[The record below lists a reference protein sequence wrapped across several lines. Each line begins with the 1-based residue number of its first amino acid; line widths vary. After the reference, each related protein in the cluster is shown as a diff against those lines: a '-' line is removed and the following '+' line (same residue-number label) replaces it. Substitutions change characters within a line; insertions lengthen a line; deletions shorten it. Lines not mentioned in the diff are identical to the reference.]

1 MIKPLKLAKKAI
13 HHAILIVLAA
23 LWLIPVYAML
33 IDGMKSAGGVL
44 TTPILQPTGLSF
56 TSLIEVSTALE
67 LPIVNSLIIS
77 VTTATVSTL
86 IGALAAF
93 YFYKGRSW
101 TNNSVF
107 VIIAIATFIPYQ
119 ITLVPVTEILSTL
132 GLFNTYPGLIFTFV
146 IFHLPGGALLMTIFM
161 SNLPKS
167 IIESARADGAGDWAV
182 FSRVA
187 FPLTLAGAVSTFIL
201 TFVEVWNNFFIPL
214 VLTSTPNM
222 YTASISLLSYTGG
235 YGTLYN
241 DSFAAALVASLI
253 PLLVFVILGRYFMR
267 GFLALGSGS
276 KG

>member
-1 MIKPLKLAKKAI
+1 MNKILKIVKKLI
-13 HHAILIVLAA
+13 HHAVLILLAI
-23 LWLIPVYAML
+23 LWLIPIYTML
-33 IDGMKSAGGVL
+33 IDGLKSAAGVIS
-44 TTPILQPTGLSF
+44 TPIFQPTGLSS
-56 TSLIEVSTALE
+56 TSIITVSTALE

-77 VTTATVSTL
+77 IATALVSTFV
-86 IGALAAF
+86 GALAAF

-107 VIIAIATFIPYQ
+107 AIIAIATFIPYQ

-132 GLFNTYPGLIFTFV
+132 GLFNTYQGLIFTFV

-167 IIESARADGAGDWAV
+167 IIESARADGAGDWTI
-182 FSRVA
+182 FSRIA
-187 FPLTLAGAVSTFIL
+187 FPLSLAGAVSTFIL
-201 TFVEVWNNFFIPL
+201 TFIEVWNNFFIPL

-253 PLLVFVILGRYFMR
+253 PLLVFVLLGKYFMR

>member
-1 MIKPLKLAKKAI
+1 
-13 HHAILIVLAA
+13 
-23 LWLIPVYAML
+23 
-33 IDGMKSAGGVL
+33 
-44 TTPILQPTGLSF
+44 
-56 TSLIEVSTALE
+56 
-67 LPIVNSLIIS
+67 
-77 VTTATVSTL
+77 
-86 IGALAAF
+86 
-93 YFYKGRSW
+93 
-101 TNNSVF
+101 
-107 VIIAIATFIPYQ
+107 
-119 ITLVPVTEILSTL
+119 
-132 GLFNTYPGLIFTFV
+132 
-146 IFHLPGGALLMTIFM
+146 MTIFM

>member
-107 VIIAIATFIPYQ
+107 VIIAIATFIP
-119 ITLVPVTEILSTL
+119 
-132 GLFNTYPGLIFTFV
+132 
-146 IFHLPGGALLMTIFM
+146 
-161 SNLPKS
+161 
-167 IIESARADGAGDWAV
+167 
-182 FSRVA
+182 
-187 FPLTLAGAVSTFIL
+187 
-201 TFVEVWNNFFIPL
+201 
-214 VLTSTPNM
+214 
-222 YTASISLLSYTGG
+222 
-235 YGTLYN
+235 
-241 DSFAAALVASLI
+241 
-253 PLLVFVILGRYFMR
+253 
-267 GFLALGSGS
+267 
-276 KG
+276 